1 MIEVGRE
8 KEAKDEEGLSQG
20 LEGNRI
26 VLVKDALQ
34 GVQQGA
40 TEPLVP
46 QVGVDPIGIPQ
57 EVVDLHTPQVAL
69 EGNLLG
75 ETLGRL
81 GGPQGV
87 KVTQGAEAE
96 PRKVRL
102 PMGPQA
108 KQHAVTG

>member
-8 KEAKDEEGLSQG
+8 KEAKDEAGLSPG

-69 EGNLLG
+69 AGNLLG

-81 GGPQGV
+81 AGLKGV
-87 KVTQGAEAE
+87 KGTQGAEAE
-96 PRKVRL
+96 PQKA
-102 PMGPQA
+102 PFQMEPQA
-108 KQHAVTG
+108 NQHAVTC

>member
-1 MIEVGRE
+1 MIKVGKE
-8 KEAKDEEGLSQG
+8 KEAKGEAGNPQG
-20 LEGNRI
+20 LGGHRI
-26 VLVKDALQ
+26 VLVRDALQ
-34 GVQQGA
+34 GVQQGV

-69 EGNLLG
+69 AGNLLG

-81 GGPQGV
+81 AGLKGV
-87 KVTQGAEAE
+87 KGTQGAEAE